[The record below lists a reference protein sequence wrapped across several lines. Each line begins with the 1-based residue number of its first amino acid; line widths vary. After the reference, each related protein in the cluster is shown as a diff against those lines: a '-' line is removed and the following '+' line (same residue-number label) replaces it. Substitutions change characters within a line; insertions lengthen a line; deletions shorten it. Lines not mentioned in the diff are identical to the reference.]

1 MFDLIAF
8 DADDTLWENNALYTA
23 TRERIKAI
31 IAPYTSADLSDVV
44 FDEVEVGN
52 LKYYGY
58 GVLSFILSS
67 IEIAIRLSG
76 GRIPAEEIAKIVDM
90 GKEMITS
97 PLRPFDDAEPTLR
110 QLAQRYPLILITKG
124 DLNHQ
129 QAKVAQSGFKQFFR
143 SVEVVPNKT
152 SATYAAILEKLG
164 CPPARFLMIGDSL
177 RSDILPVLELGGCAV
192 YVPNND
198 TWAHE
203 NDEFPQGHPGR
214 FFKVDSLARLPDLLV
229 GLQGTKI
236 KPD

>member
-8 DADDTLWENNALYTA
+8 DADDTLWENNALYNA

-31 IAPYTSADLSDVV
+31 IAPYTSADLSDEV

-67 IEIAIRLSG
+67 IEIAIRITG
-76 GRIPAEEIAKIVDM
+76 GRIPAEAIATIVDM
-90 GKEMITS
+90 AREMITS

-110 QLAQRYPLILITKG
+110 QLAQRHPLILITKG

-152 SATYAAILEKLG
+152 PATYAAILEKLG

-203 NDEFPQGHPGR
+203 NDELPQGYPGR
-214 FFKVDSLARLPDLLV
+214 FFKVDSLASLPDLLA
-229 GLQGTKI
+229 GLQGTEV